1 MSPFLIPWSPRLLRP
16 LTAPS
21 RVPRSLPGSNNDSKS
36 VLVRRPE
43 SDGYVA
49 PCCWRRARRI
59 SAALPR
65 NVGGFEGSEEV
76 RRIER
81 RGGRIWCSYII
92 QSSVVPFTSS
102 RTKEKRRAERTY
114 IGLHEQSLVL
124 NERMDNPQQNFQAG
138 PAVRICI
145 RIPNGGDHPLADP
158 AYQVRQQVLQPGVVL
173 QRGQCSSTF
182 CLLVRRREKSSS
194 ETRVVHLQLSR
205 EHVLGCLAFASCTRC
220 CA

>member
-43 SDGYVA
+43 SEGYVA

-65 NVGGFEGSEEV
+65 SVGGFEGSEEV
-76 RRIER
+76 RRIDR

-92 QSSVVPFTSS
+92 QSSVMPFHHFADKGS
-102 RTKEKRRAERTY
+102 ERTH
-114 IGLHEQSLVL
+114 IRLHEQSLVL
-124 NERMDNPQQNFQAG
+124 NERMYNPQQNFQAG

-145 RIPNGGDHPLADP
+145 RIPNSGDDPLADP
-158 AYQVRQQVLQPGVVL
+158 ANQVRQQVLQPGVVL
-173 QRGQCSSTF
+173 QRG
-182 CLLVRRREKSSS
+182 
-194 ETRVVHLQLSR
+194 
-205 EHVLGCLAFASCTRC
+205 
-220 CA
+220 